1 VKYLH
6 HPWATEWLKNNTAGG
21 GAFKVQAWKP
31 GQETLYVR
39 FDEWKSGP
47 LPKLQRVIVR
57 EVPSAA
63 NRRALL
69 ERGDADL
76 SFDLPPKDFNEL
88 SKGDKLRVVGI
99 PIENSMWYIG
109 MNVTRPPFDNVKVR
123 QAVSLCAT
131 V

>member
-1 VKYLH
+1 M
-6 HPWATEWLKNNTAGG
+6 
-21 GAFKVQAWKP
+21 
-31 GQETLYVR
+31 R

-47 LPKLQRVIVR
+47 LPKLKRVIVR

-88 SKGDKLRVVGI
+88 SKGDKLRVIGI
-99 PIENSMWYIG
+99 PIENSMWYVG
-109 MNVTRPPFDNVKVR
+109 MNVQNRPLTTSKSARRWPM
-123 QAVSLCAT
+123 
-131 V
+131 